1 MHWTPPT
8 TRCCR
13 PRVDA
18 ALRSSQVDELQNYP
32 RPFESN
38 ESDLATRSWGILGI
52 FLPNSSDFH
61 RNRPRLPGAVHYSY
75 LKLLLHQLFSQPPKA
90 PGRSGLHLYQAF
102 APPTLL
108 TAAQGSRAQWITLI
122 PSFCST
128 NSSHSH
134 PRLPGAVHYIGIKT
148 LQTREVASAAH
159 ICPIYPLAP
168 NTAPPIA
175 SPSSTLPPSK
185 AGTILGDCADSARD
199 KDDALVHIVRFA
211 DFNFHPALGPL
222 ALEQICPACA
232 LEVALSIREEVVR
245 SRAQGRRRGWSAS
258 AQVSREQRQRTRT
271 HRGPKSVN
279 SSCLGQRMVEEVSGV
294 LGQRFDAP
302 EERKDCSAAVD
313 PRVYDVGVGTD
324 DERVLE
330 DSGWWRRCP
339 VFLGSGSTLPKNE
352 RIAAR
357 RWLIRP
363 RIRPESKLQ
372 DKCFE
377 RTAALDVENTM
388 CRVNGIG
395 SNAGAW
401 DAADRGGTLS
411 ESLGTGLTLPK
422 NELRLQGAEAG
433 SPTSP
438 PPPAGGSAGYPH
450 GVLVCPPRNGGGVT
464 PAAAV
469 LAQTHAVLTPAL
481 ADAIWHVARAPAVE
495 KLVDEHPADF
505 HLMDSA
511 GYFFSTIRRNAAPT
525 YVPSEEDVLRARAK
539 STAIIETRF
548 WMGGLMNQSTA
559 RPLVG
564 SVGRMHCGCVLPAMP
579 TSSLFPK
586 ERLGEGAFR
595 ACPGAASGSV
605 RAPVSWGGVVLEDG
619 DVNDGGGE
627 DADAVPPDASLR
639 RANRMRGPLYLFE
652 SVINSLWF
660 LRTSV
665 ILFLNKIDV
674 FKRNIVSRPSS
685 SPRATTSTSRA
696 LGAAR
701 AAATAPVTSAVGYST
716 PFSPPVR
723 PARGRYLRD

>member
-1 MHWTPPT
+1 MSYISDDFP
-8 TRCCR
+8 
-13 PRVDA
+13 
-18 ALRSSQVDELQNYP
+18 LQ
-32 RPFESN
+32 
-38 ESDLATRSWGILGI
+38 
-52 FLPNSSDFH
+52 
-61 RNRPRLPGAVHYSY
+61 
-75 LKLLLHQLFSQPPKA
+75 LHHLFSQPPKA

-122 PSFCST
+122 SSFCST
-128 NSSHSH
+128 NSSHSRPRLPGAADYTYFKLLLH
-134 PRLPGAVHYIGIKT
+134 HLFSQPPKAPGRSGLHLYQAFAPPTLLTAAQGSRAQWITLISSFCSTNSSHSRPRLPGAADYTYFKLLLHHLFSQPPKAPGRSGLHLYQAFAPPTLLTAAQGSRAQWITLISSFCSTNSSHSRPRLPGAVDYTYIK
-148 LQTREVASAAH
+148 L
-159 ICPIYPLAP
+159 L
-168 NTAPPIA
+168 
-175 SPSSTLPPSK
+175 
-185 AGTILGDCADSARD
+185 
-199 KDDALVHIVRFA
+199 ALVHIVRFA

-232 LEVALSIREEVVR
+232 LEVVLSIREEVVDLALKGGGADGR
-245 SRAQGRRRGWSAS
+245 HLLKSAGSRGNEQGL
-258 AQVSREQRQRTRT
+258 T
-271 HRGPKSVN
+271 
-279 SSCLGQRMVEEVSGV
+279 EVQICQFFVFGC
-294 LGQRFDAP
+294 GR
-302 EERKDCSAAVD
+302 VD

-422 NELRLQGAEAG
+422 NELRLQGAEPG

-495 KLVDEHPADF
+495 KLVDEHRPTFILWIVRGSKYFRLYSIFRGARGPLIPCPPRPLRPLAIPSPSSLISLLPF
-505 HLMDSA
+505 VLLSPSPPSLPSHLHLLSSPHLLFLLTTP
-511 GYFFSTIRRNAAPT
+511 YSFFSAIRRNAAPT
-525 YVPSEEDVLRARAK
+525 YVPSEEDVLRACAK

-548 WMGGLMNQSTA
+548 WMGGL
-559 RPLVG
+559 
-564 SVGRMHCGCVLPAMP
+564 
-579 TSSLFPK
+579 
-586 ERLGEGAFR
+586 
-595 ACPGAASGSV
+595 
-605 RAPVSWGGVVLEDG
+605 
-619 DVNDGGGE
+619 
-627 DADAVPPDASLR
+627 
-639 RANRMRGPLYLFE
+639 
-652 SVINSLWF
+652 I
-660 LRTSV
+660 
-665 ILFLNKIDV
+665 
-674 FKRNIVSRPSS
+674 
-685 SPRATTSTSRA
+685 
-696 LGAAR
+696 
-701 AAATAPVTSAVGYST
+701 
-716 PFSPPVR
+716 
-723 PARGRYLRD
+723 

>member
-1 MHWTPPT
+1 MSAYFLTIS
-8 TRCCR
+8 
-13 PRVDA
+13 
-18 ALRSSQVDELQNYP
+18 LSS
-32 RPFESN
+32 S
-38 ESDLATRSWGILGI
+38 T
-52 FLPNSSDFH
+52 NSSH
-61 RNRPRLPGAVHYSY
+61 SRPRLPGAVDYTY
-75 LKLLLHQLFSQPPKA
+75 TKLLLHQLFSQPLKA
-90 PGRSGLHLYQAF
+90 SGRSVLHLYKDSANPRSRVRLHSAF
-102 APPTLL
+102 EVQLHTF
-108 TAAQGSRAQWITLI
+108 AQFI
-122 PSFCST
+122 PS
-128 NSSHSH
+128 H
-134 PRLPGAVHYIGIKT
+134 
-148 LQTREVASAAH
+148 QT
-159 ICPIYPLAP
+159 P
-168 NTAPPIA
+168 APPIA

-199 KDDALVHIVRFA
+199 KDDVQAMRPRLRNFRWMRRSAGPVTSASQNSGKLTDFFRETRVPGAHGTNPAAL
-211 DFNFHPALGPL
+211 
-222 ALEQICPACA
+222 ACA
-232 LEVALSIREEVVR
+232 LEVALSIREEVVDLALKGGGADGR
-245 SRAQGRRRGWSAS
+245 HLLKSAGSRGNEQGLTEVQNLSILRVW
-258 AQVSREQRQRTRT
+258 VREGRPPER
-271 HRGPKSVN
+271 
-279 SSCLGQRMVEEVSGV
+279 QRMVEEVSGV

-363 RIRPESKLQ
+363 RIRPKSKLQ

-411 ESLGTGLTLPK
+411 ESLGTGFDAPQERIEAAGRRGGLCDSVTRRLLPAITITTHQRP
-422 NELRLQGAEAG
+422 RLQG

-450 GVLVCPPRNGGGVT
+450 GNGGGVT

-481 ADAIWHVARAPAVE
+481 ADAIWHVARPPAVE

-505 HLMDSA
+505 HLMDTSSPPSA
-511 GYFFSTIRRNAAPT
+511 ANAAPT

-548 WMGGLMNQSTA
+548 LDGGFDS
-559 RPLVG
+559 
-564 SVGRMHCGCVLPAMP
+564 
-579 TSSLFPK
+579 FPIH
-586 ERLGEGAFR
+586 LLDV
-595 ACPGAASGSV
+595 PP
-605 RAPVSWGGVVLEDG
+605 APVSPSCEGTVYGAPTRGLRGTDALRVRATRYAYLFPLPKREAR
-619 DVNDGGGE
+619 GGGFS
-627 DADAVPPDASLR
+627 APALGPPAGLVHVHDWRVRACVR
-639 RANRMRGPLYLFE
+639 RCLGAGLYWRMATSTTEEEKTQMQCRQTRRFAPQNRMRGPLYLFE

>member
-1 MHWTPPT
+1 MSSL
-8 TRCCR
+8 RAR
-13 PRVDA
+13 GSAFDSA
-18 ALRSSQVDELQNYP
+18 AARMVGICSSQQGAEATNKDSP
-32 RPFESN
+32 RSKICQFFVF
-38 ESDLATRSWGILGI
+38 GC
-52 FLPNSSDFH
+52 
-61 RNRPRLPGAVHYSY
+61 
-75 LKLLLHQLFSQPPKA
+75 
-90 PGRSGLHLYQAF
+90 GR
-102 APPTLL
+102 
-108 TAAQGSRAQWITLI
+108 
-122 PSFCST
+122 
-128 NSSHSH
+128 
-134 PRLPGAVHYIGIKT
+134 
-148 LQTREVASAAH
+148 
-159 ICPIYPLAP
+159 
-168 NTAPPIA
+168 
-175 SPSSTLPPSK
+175 
-185 AGTILGDCADSARD
+185 
-199 KDDALVHIVRFA
+199 
-211 DFNFHPALGPL
+211 
-222 ALEQICPACA
+222 
-232 LEVALSIREEVVR
+232 
-245 SRAQGRRRGWSAS
+245 
-258 AQVSREQRQRTRT
+258 
-271 HRGPKSVN
+271 
-279 SSCLGQRMVEEVSGV
+279 
-294 LGQRFDAP
+294 
-302 EERKDCSAAVD
+302 VD

-411 ESLGTGLTLPK
+411 ESLGTGRRGGLCDSVTRRLLPAITITTTNVHARK
-422 NELRLQGAEAG
+422 DL
-433 SPTSP
+433 P
-438 PPPAGGSAGYPH
+438 PPRRRPGRERGVSPRGACLPA
-450 GVLVCPPRNGGGVT
+450 RNGGGVT

-495 KLVDEHPADF
+495 KLVDEHRPTF
-505 HLMDSA
+505 ILWIVRGTSSPPSA
-511 GYFFSTIRRNAAPT
+511 ATPRRHTSP
-525 YVPSEEDVLRARAK
+525 EEDVLRACEEHRDHRD
-539 STAIIETRF
+539 T
-548 WMGGLMNQSTA
+548 
-559 RPLVG
+559 
-564 SVGRMHCGCVLPAMP
+564 VL
-579 TSSLFPK
+579 
-586 ERLGEGAFR
+586 
-595 ACPGAASGSV
+595 
-605 RAPVSWGGVVLEDG
+605 
-619 DVNDGGGE
+619 DGGFE
-627 DADAVPPDASLR
+627 NRLR
-639 RANRMRGPLYLFE
+639 RARSWAPWDGCIAAPQNRMRGPLYLFE

>member
-1 MHWTPPT
+1 
-8 TRCCR
+8 
-13 PRVDA
+13 
-18 ALRSSQVDELQNYP
+18 
-32 RPFESN
+32 
-38 ESDLATRSWGILGI
+38 
-52 FLPNSSDFH
+52 
-61 RNRPRLPGAVHYSY
+61 
-75 LKLLLHQLFSQPPKA
+75 
-90 PGRSGLHLYQAF
+90 
-102 APPTLL
+102 
-108 TAAQGSRAQWITLI
+108 
-122 PSFCST
+122 
-128 NSSHSH
+128 
-134 PRLPGAVHYIGIKT
+134 
-148 LQTREVASAAH
+148 
-159 ICPIYPLAP
+159 
-168 NTAPPIA
+168 
-175 SPSSTLPPSK
+175 
-185 AGTILGDCADSARD
+185 
-199 KDDALVHIVRFA
+199 
-211 DFNFHPALGPL
+211 
-222 ALEQICPACA
+222 
-232 LEVALSIREEVVR
+232 
-245 SRAQGRRRGWSAS
+245 
-258 AQVSREQRQRTRT
+258 
-271 HRGPKSVN
+271 
-279 SSCLGQRMVEEVSGV
+279 MVEEVSGV
-294 LGQRFDAP
+294 PGQRFDAP

-313 PRVYDVGVGTD
+313 PRVYDIGVGTD

-401 DAADRGGTLS
+401 DAADQRIEAAGRRGGLCDSVTRRL
-411 ESLGTGLTLPK
+411 LPAITITTTNVHARK
-422 NELRLQGAEAG
+422 DL
-433 SPTSP
+433 P
-438 PPPAGGSAGYPH
+438 PPRRHPRAGARGIPTGCLSARPGTAEGSRP
-450 GVLVCPPRNGGGVT
+450 LLPCW
-464 PAAAV
+464 
-469 LAQTHAVLTPAL
+469 QTHAVLTPAL

-511 GYFFSTIRRNAAPT
+511 GYFFSAIRRNAAPT

-548 WMGGLMNQSTA
+548 WMGGLIACVRRCLGAGLYWRMATSTTEEEKTQMQC
-559 RPLVG
+559 RQTRRFGVLCG
-564 SVGRMHCGCVLPAMP
+564 SLRRLFL
-579 TSSLFPK
+579 SSLFSLLIFFLLDPSF
-586 ERLGEGAFR
+586 RL
-595 ACPGAASGSV
+595 
-605 RAPVSWGGVVLEDG
+605 
-619 DVNDGGGE
+619 
-627 DADAVPPDASLR
+627 
-639 RANRMRGPLYLFE
+639 NRMRGPLYLFE

-674 FKRNIVSRPSS
+674 FKRNIVSRPSL

>member
-1 MHWTPPT
+1 MEL
-8 TRCCR
+8 CC
-13 PRVDA
+13 
-18 ALRSSQVDELQNYP
+18 ALRVPPSFLLPACVSSLPECRRWHFNLSSHPTLTLEQGGAEVDELQNYP

-52 FLPNSSDFH
+52 FLPDSSDFH

-75 LKLLLHQLFSQPPKA
+75 LKLFLHQLFSQPPKA

-148 LQTREVASAAH
+148 L
-159 ICPIYPLAP
+159 
-168 NTAPPIA
+168 
-175 SPSSTLPPSK
+175 
-185 AGTILGDCADSARD
+185 
-199 KDDALVHIVRFA
+199 ALVHIVRFA

-232 LEVALSIREEVVR
+232 LEVALSIREEVVDLALKGGGADGR
-245 SRAQGRRRGWSAS
+245 HLLKSAGSRGNEQGL
-258 AQVSREQRQRTRT
+258 T
-271 HRGPKSVN
+271 
-279 SSCLGQRMVEEVSGV
+279 EVQN
-294 LGQRFDAP
+294 L
-302 EERKDCSAAVD
+302 VD

-339 VFLGSGSTLPKNE
+339 VFLGSGSTLLKNE

-401 DAADRGGTLS
+401 DATDHGGTLS

-511 GYFFSTIRRNAAPT
+511 GYFFSAIRRNAAPT

-548 WMGGLMNQSTA
+548 WMGGLMNRLRHA
-559 RPLVG
+559 RSWAPWD
-564 SVGRMHCGCVLPAMP
+564 GCI
-579 TSSLFPK
+579 
-586 ERLGEGAFR
+586 
-595 ACPGAASGSV
+595 AA
-605 RAPVSWGGVVLEDG
+605 PQ
-619 DVNDGGGE
+619 
-627 DADAVPPDASLR
+627 
-639 RANRMRGPLYLFE
+639 NRMRGPLYLFE
-652 SVINSLWF
+652 FVINSLWF